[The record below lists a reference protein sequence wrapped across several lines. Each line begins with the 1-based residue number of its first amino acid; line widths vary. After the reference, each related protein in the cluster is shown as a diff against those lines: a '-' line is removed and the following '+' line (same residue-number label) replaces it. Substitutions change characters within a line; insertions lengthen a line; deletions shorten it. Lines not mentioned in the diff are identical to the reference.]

1 MIMISKPIINLLRK
15 VYCLNWE
22 GIHGASHWSRVRV
35 NGMMI
40 AEDNGAN
47 QKVVELFAFFH
58 DSMRED
64 VGQDPMHGYRAAEL
78 VDSLTLDF
86 LRINQQEKSLL
97 MTACRH
103 HTDRQS
109 ETDDI
114 TVLTCWDS
122 DALDLGRIGV
132 MPLAERLHTNLAKQ
146 DGFIQWCYQQSS
158 RNIEVDL

>member
-1 MIMISKPIINLLRK
+1 MTMISKHIIDLLRD
-15 VYCLNWE
+15 VHYLDWD
-22 GIHGASHWSRVRV
+22 GIHGVSHWARVRIY
-35 NGMMI
+35 GIMI

-58 DSMRED
+58 DSMREND
-64 VGQDPMHGYRAAEL
+64 NHDPMHGYRAAEL
-78 VDSLTLDF
+78 IESLTLDF
-86 LRINQQEKSLL
+86 LGINQQEKSLL

-109 ETDDI
+109 NTNDI

-132 MPLAERLHTNLAKQ
+132 MPLAQRLHTNLAKQ
-146 DGFIQWCYQQSS
+146 AGFIQWCYEQSS
-158 RNIEVDL
+158 KNV

>member
-1 MIMISKPIINLLRK
+1 MISKPIINLLRDM
-15 VYCLNWE
+15 YCLDWN
-22 GIHGASHWSRVRV
+22 GIHGASHWSRVRI

-47 QKVVELFAFFH
+47 QKVVELFSFFH
-58 DSMRED
+58 DSMREND
-64 VGQDPMHGYRAAEL
+64 HHDPMHGYRAAEL
-78 VDSLTLDF
+78 VQSLTLD
-86 LRINQQEKSLL
+86 LLGINQQEKSLL

-103 HTDRQS
+103 HTDRLS

-122 DALDLGRIGV
+122 DALDLGRTGV

-146 DGFIQWCYQQSS
+146 AGFIQWCYEQSLKMS
-158 RNIEVDL
+158 ENDK